1 MRPGLDFAI
10 WKVIRCIE
18 FPAVSERDLDLNL
31 TRPLMTS
38 HKPGDASDGQREYGD
53 GKGRGREELLKQMPP
68 PSETA

>member
-1 MRPGLDFAI
+1 M
-10 WKVIRCIE
+10 
-18 FPAVSERDLDLNL
+18 FPAASERGFDRNL

-38 HKPGDASDGQREYGD
+38 HKPSDASDGQREYGD